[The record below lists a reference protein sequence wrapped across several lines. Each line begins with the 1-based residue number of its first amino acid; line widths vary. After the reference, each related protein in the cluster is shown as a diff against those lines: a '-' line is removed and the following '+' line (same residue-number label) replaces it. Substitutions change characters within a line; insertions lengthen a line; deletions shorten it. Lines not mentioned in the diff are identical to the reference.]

1 MNFRI
6 FRISIKE
13 FIGEKNI
20 EYITYWFVYET
31 CRVFTF
37 KNEWYITW
45 ILAMLG
51 TDHSYYWAHRM
62 MHEVNIIWASHQDWI
77 YYMVHITC
85 EMVHIIW
92 SYHMVHIIWSTSY
105 GKYNYIM

>member
-37 KNEWYITW
+37 KNDWSITW

-85 EMVHIIW
+85 EMVHII
-92 SYHMVHIIWSTSY
+92 
-105 GKYNYIM
+105 

>member
-1 MNFRI
+1 MDCYFSI

-31 CRVFTF
+31 FRVFTF

-62 MHEVNIIWASHQDWI
+62 ILVSIGGDVDVDDDVDDDDVA
-77 YYMVHITC
+77 
-85 EMVHIIW
+85 
-92 SYHMVHIIWSTSY
+92 
-105 GKYNYIM
+105 

>member
-1 MNFRI
+1 MNCILALFRI
-6 FRISIKE
+6 AIKE

-31 CRVFTF
+31 FRIFTF

-45 ILAMLG
+45 VLAMFG

-62 MHEVNIIWASHQDWI
+62 MHEVNIIWATHQD
-77 YYMVHITC
+77 
-85 EMVHIIW
+85 
-92 SYHMVHIIWSTSY
+92 
-105 GKYNYIM
+105 